1 MRSAGASGSRTQRSR
16 DGRVKYRATAILLG
30 AVAVAAVIV
39 FLTSRHDAGTPGP
52 TKLEGDIGS
61 AKVREQIA
69 NFEPFAYDAGREENL
84 LERAKEGEAEPIY
97 LKSPDGVGASATR
110 IEKWGPSIKRAAE
123 AAGVDP
129 DTLEAVLFLESAG
142 RPDVVAGT
150 TPDAAVGLAQIL
162 PGTAVD
168 LLGMKVDLAR
178 SKALSRQIA
187 RDGKRA
193 LEARTSKRRRAA
205 ARRIPKLEAQRR
217 RIDQRF
223 DPERSIEGAARYLQI
238 AQKRFGRED
247 LAVASYHMG
256 IGNLEQVLSLYGAGK
271 DVSYPRIYFDSSPLR
286 NPRTYAKLS
295 SFGDDSSNYFF
306 RVMASKDILALHRD
320 DPEKLTRQ
328 AKAHQKKASAE
339 EVLRP
344 EQDNPPYEDAGKLKE
359 AYADGELV
367 RLPDKSVALG
377 YKIDPGMGSLAPKLK
392 EKKALYRGL
401 RADALATLLYVA
413 KEVRKITGGTTPIV
427 VTSTVR
433 DKPYQRVLQQIN
445 GEATSGFSLH
455 TTGYAFDILRPR
467 NRARHRAIEFVLGR
481 LRALEVL
488 DWVYEP
494 AAFHVTVGPDGQ
506 AFRALLDALLKK
518 P

>member
-1 MRSAGASGSRTQRSR
+1 MR
-16 DGRVKYRATAILLG
+16 YRFAAVLLG
-30 AVAVAAVIV
+30 GVAVVAAIV
-39 FLTSRHDAGTPGP
+39 YLTSNHGPGTPGP
-52 TKLEGDIGS
+52 TKIEGNVGS
-61 AKVREQIA
+61 AEVRKQVA
-69 NFEPFAYDAGREENL
+69 DFEPFTYSAAREDDL
-84 LERAKEGEAEPIY
+84 LRRAKEGEAEPIY

-110 IEKWGPSIKRAAE
+110 VERYRPLVERYAK

-142 RPDVVAGT
+142 RPEVVAGT
-150 TPDAAVGLAQIL
+150 TPEAAVGLAQIL
-162 PGTAVD
+162 PGTATT
-168 LLGMKVDLAR
+168 LLGMNVDLAR

-193 LEARTSKRRRAA
+193 LKAKTSKRRRAA
-205 ARRIPKLEAQRR
+205 ARRLPLLEAQRR

-223 DPERSIEGAARYLQI
+223 DPESSIRGAARYLQI
-238 AQKRFGRED
+238 ARKRFSRED

-256 IGNLEQVLSLYGAGK
+256 MGNLEQVLSLYGAGR
-271 DVSYPRIYFDSSPLR
+271 DVSYSRIYFDCSPLR

-295 SFGDDSSNYFF
+295 SFGDDSSTYYF
-306 RVMASKDILALHRD
+306 RVMASKDILALHRE
-320 DPEKLTRQ
+320 DPAKLTAQARQ
-328 AKAHQKKASAE
+328 HQKKASAE

-344 EQDNPPYEDAGKLKE
+344 RADNPPYGGPGKLKE
-359 AYADGELV
+359 AYASGDLV
-367 RLPDKSVALG
+367 RLPGNARALG
-377 YKIDPGMGSLAPKLK
+377 YRVDREMGSLAPKLK

-401 RADALATLLYVA
+401 RGDALSTLLYIA
-413 KEVRKITGGTTPIV
+413 KEVPKITGHRAPIV

-433 DKPYQRVLQQIN
+433 DASYQRALLQVN

-467 NRARHRAIEFVLGR
+467 DRAQHRAIEFVLGR
-481 LRALEVL
+481 LRALHVL

-494 AAFHVTVGPDGQ
+494 AAFHATVGPDGKV
-506 AFRALLDALLKK
+506 FRPLLDVLVKQ